1 MKSTTIAVDLAKT
14 VFEVAVS
21 EQPGEISSR
30 RQLRRK
36 AFASYF
42 AGRTP
47 CRVVMEACGT
57 SHYWGRQLEALGY
70 EVILLPPHAVR
81 PYVLRD
87 KTDRADAKGILE
99 AYRNAEIRPVPV
111 KTETQQAL
119 TAQHRVRS
127 AWMKTRTSRLNLL
140 RGVLREF
147 GIVIPVGSGQ
157 VVPRVQSLLAEQE
170 LALTAGLRAQ
180 LAGLCEEITALE
192 SRIQSA
198 EKELRR
204 VADQDQ
210 AVQRLLSV
218 PGIGLLTATAL
229 VAFIG
234 DIMRFP
240 SGRHL
245 ASFLGLTPREFSS
258 GGRRRLGRIS
268 KRGDRYLRMLLV
280 HGARS
285 ALLHAKRMKEPDGL
299 RAWALEVEKREGH
312 NKATVAL
319 ANKLARVAW
328 AVWSREETFESR
340 PVEKAA

>member
-1 MKSTTIAVDLAKT
+1 MKCTTIAVDLAKT

-21 EQPGEISSR
+21 EQPGKVSAR
-30 RQLRRK
+30 RRLRRN

-47 CRVVMEACGT
+47 CLVVMEACGT
-57 SHYWGRQLEALGY
+57 AHHWGRQLAAMGH
-70 EVILLPPHAVR
+70 EVILVPPHEVR
-81 PYVLRD
+81 PYVKGN

-99 AYRNAEIRPVPV
+99 AFRNEDIRPVPV

-119 TAQHRVRS
+119 TAQHRIRS

-147 GIVIPVGSGQ
+147 GIVIPLGSGQ
-157 VVPRVQSLLAEQE
+157 VVPRVQSLLADHE
-170 LALTAGLRAQ
+170 LPLTAGLRVE
-180 LAGLCEEITALE
+180 LKELCDEILALE
-192 SRIQSA
+192 SKIQAA
-198 EKELRR
+198 EKELSR
-204 VADQDQ
+204 VAEQDET
-210 AVQRLLSV
+210 VRRLRSV

-234 DIMRFP
+234 DILRFP
-240 SGRHL
+240 SGRHF
-245 ASFLGLTPREFSS
+245 ASFLGLTPKESSS
-258 GGRRRLGRIS
+258 GSTRRLGRIT
-268 KRGDRYLRMLLV
+268 KRGDKYLRMLLV

-319 ANKLARVAW
+319 ANKLARIAW
-328 AVWSREETFESR
+328 AVWSREENFESR